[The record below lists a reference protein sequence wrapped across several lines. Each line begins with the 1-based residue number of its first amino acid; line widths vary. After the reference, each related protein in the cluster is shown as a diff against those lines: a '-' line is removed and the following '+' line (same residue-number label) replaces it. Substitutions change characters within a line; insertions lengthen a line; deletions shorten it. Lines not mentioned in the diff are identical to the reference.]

1 MTIYEI
7 TDDFKALQSLV
18 ESLVDEDGEP
28 REPTDEEFETMKQ
41 WFHDTEAEFK
51 TKFDN
56 YCRFIKNLKMSA
68 EHADS
73 ERKLYKA
80 ELDRLSRRAK
90 AFENTA
96 KRVQDCLFWNM
107 ERIEIGKYKT
117 DLFSANIQ
125 NTRKTVKT
133 YDGFDYSVLPSQYLK
148 PAEVDTK
155 AIEQAIK
162 DGELIQRDGAD
173 NYGKVFDKY
182 GNELP
187 GIKYLGG
194 RTLVIR

>member
-7 TDDFKALQSLV
+7 ADDLKALQSLV

-28 REPTDEEFETMKQ
+28 REPTEEEFEIMKE
-41 WFHDTEAEFK
+41 WFQDTEAEFK
-51 TKFDN
+51 AKFDN

-73 ERKLYKA
+73 ERKLYKE

-90 AFENTA
+90 AFDNTA
-96 KRVQDCLFWNM
+96 KRVKDCLFWNM
-107 ERIEIGKYKT
+107 ERLGMSKYKT
-117 DLFSANIQ
+117 DLFSAGIQ
-125 NTRKTVKT
+125 NTKNSVKT
-133 YDGFDYSVLPSQYLK
+133 YENYDYSALPSQYLK
-148 PAEVDTK
+148 PAEPDTK

-162 DGELIQRDGAD
+162 DGELIQKEGAE
-173 NYGKVFDKY
+173 NYGKVFDKD

-187 GIKYLGG
+187 GIKYIGG

>member
-28 REPTDEEFETMKQ
+28 REPTEEEFETMKE
-41 WFHDTEAEFK
+41 WFRDTEAEFER
-51 TKFDN
+51 KFDN
-56 YCRFIKNLKMSA
+56 YCRFLINLKMSA
-68 EHADS
+68 EHADN
-73 ERKLYKA
+73 ERKVYKA

-96 KRVQDCLFWNM
+96 KRLQSALLWSM
-107 ERIEIGKYKT
+107 ERIGVGKYKT
-117 DLFSANIQ
+117 DLFSAGIQ
-125 NTRKTVKT
+125 NTKKCVKL
-133 YDGFDYSVLPSQYLK
+133 YDGFDYSILPSQYLK

-162 DGELIQRDGAD
+162 DGELVQRDGAE

-182 GNELP
+182 GNELL
-187 GIKYLGG
+187 GIKYLAG

>member
-28 REPTDEEFETMKQ
+28 REPTEEEFETMKE
-41 WFHDTEAEFK
+41 WFRDTETEFQI
-51 TKFDN
+51 KFDN
-56 YCRFIKNLKMSA
+56 YCRFLINLKISA
-68 EHADS
+68 EHADN
-73 ERKLYKA
+73 ERKVYKA

-96 KRVQDCLFWNM
+96 KRVQSALLWSM
-107 ERIEIGKYKT
+107 ERLGLNKYKT
-117 DLFSANIQ
+117 DLFSAGIRQ
-125 NTRKTVKT
+125 TKKSVKL
-133 YDGFDYSVLPSQYLK
+133 YDGFEYSVLPAQYLK

-162 DGELIQRDGAD
+162 DGELVAD
-173 NYGKVFDKY
+173 NYGKVFDKN
-182 GNELP
+182 GKELP
-187 GIKYLGG
+187 GIKYLAG

>member
-7 TDDFKALQSLV
+7 TGDFKALQSLV

-28 REPTDEEFETMKQ
+28 REPTEEEFEIMKQ

-56 YCRFIKNLKMSA
+56 YCRFIKNIKMSA

-107 ERIEIGKYKT
+107 ERIGIGKYKT

-133 YDGFDYSVLPSQYLK
+133 YDGFDYSTLPAQYLK
-148 PAEVDTK
+148 PAEVDTT

-162 DGELIQRDGAD
+162 DGELIQRDGAE

-182 GNELP
+182 GNELK

-194 RTLVIR
+194 TTLVIR